1 MAALVLAVLAVAC
14 SGAGAHRRL
23 DRSGGGAGRPHAAGG
38 THSPGG
44 GSSSSSSSSSTGTS
58 TESPGGGSAAQ
69 PPSPGVIAFA
79 PPASPA
85 SKAGGSKGASTKVP
99 VTASVAPDCVSSGGT
114 ETLTVHTE
122 PGALVAY
129 DAVYSDGKNG
139 AVPPYGAGYGGNAYG
154 TADSNGDYTTTWVVS
169 PNAPAGK
176 GYVKVYAG
184 WNGSFGSARPRFAV
198 ADASGSC

>member
-1 MAALVLAVLAVAC
+1 M
-14 SGAGAHRRL
+14 
-23 DRSGGGAGRPHAAGG
+23 
-38 THSPGG
+38 
-44 GSSSSSSSSSTGTS
+44 
-58 TESPGGGSAAQ
+58 
-69 PPSPGVIAFA
+69 
-79 PPASPA
+79 
-85 SKAGGSKGASTKVP
+85 
-99 VTASVAPDCVSSGGT
+99 PDCVTSGGT

-154 TADSNGDYTTTWVVS
+154 TADSNGDYTSTWVVS
-169 PNAPAGK
+169 PNAPAGE

-198 ADASGSC
+198 ADASGNC